1 MNEFL
6 SKVGAVF
13 TPARRKVIYHVA
25 FAATLILTLH
35 GVITSDEAKE
45 YLLAL
50 SYVLFG
56 GTFELA
62 AANVREDDGQ

>member
-6 SKVGAVF
+6 DKVGAVF
-13 TPARRKVIYHVA
+13 TPARRKVIYHLA

-35 GVITSDEAKE
+35 GVITAEEAE
-45 YLLAL
+45 QYLLAA

-62 AANVREDDGQ
+62 AAHVPSGGDE